1 MADHANQRAPKGV
14 PLPYLRAYR
23 SRALLGQQDLA
34 RAIGLSKSAISNF
47 ECGDNASF
55 RAIRL
60 IASALSV
67 SPQELVEAAPGVGE
81 AQ

>member
-1 MADHANQRAPKGV
+1 MADHANQRAPRGV

-23 SRALLGQQDLA
+23 ARALLGQQDLA

-60 IASALSV
+60 IASALGV
-67 SPQELVEAAPGVGE
+67 APQVLVDVAPDTGKE
-81 AQ
+81 K

>member
-1 MADHANQRAPKGV
+1 MADRAKQRAPRGV

-23 SRALLGQQDLA
+23 ARALLGQQDLA
-34 RAIGLSKSAISNF
+34 LAIGLSKSAISNF

-60 IASALSV
+60 IASALGISPHELVGV
-67 SPQELVEAAPGVGE
+67 SPDDSIAT
-81 AQ
+81 